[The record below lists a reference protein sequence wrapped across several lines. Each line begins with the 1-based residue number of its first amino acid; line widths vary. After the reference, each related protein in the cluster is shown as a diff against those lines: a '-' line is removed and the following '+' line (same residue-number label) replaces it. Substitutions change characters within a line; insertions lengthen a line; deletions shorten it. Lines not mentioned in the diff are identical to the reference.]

1 MLIILQNFKF
11 RFFLI
16 NVIFND
22 FSHQLHFL
30 VHAWL
35 TLSITDSPFW
45 VGAVFGLHGLGMVMF
60 SIFAGV
66 LVDTIDRRKL
76 IVVSQLI
83 HALMSFVLAILIFYG
98 QIQLWHMLIIG
109 FGYGAVA
116 SISMP
121 ATMTLTLDIVG
132 RDKLLSG
139 VAITFAVGSFMA
151 IISPVIGSR
160 TVDTLGIEWV
170 YILISISLVIAALMM
185 TFIRDLTPIPKRNT
199 SPLHDMKTG
208 LNYAMTTPAVRILLI
223 MNLVTASMGWSH
235 DSMLSV
241 MARDVLKVGVSGLG
255 YMIAIAS
262 LGGTIATLLVS
273 NQPYIKEKAKLLL
286 GGLVAFGVFLII
298 FSLSRWFPLS
308 LLALALAYAS
318 AMVYETIHNTILQTI
333 VPDDMRGRMLSFVA
347 ITWGMSS
354 ISGFHTG
361 AIAAAS
367 SAPIA
372 IAIGGSA
379 VVLSA
384 IALSRTTMRSK
395 F

>member
-121 ATMTLTLDIVG
+121 ATMTLT
-132 RDKLLSG
+132 
-139 VAITFAVGSFMA
+139 
-151 IISPVIGSR
+151 
-160 TVDTLGIEWV
+160 
-170 YILISISLVIAALMM
+170 
-185 TFIRDLTPIPKRNT
+185 
-199 SPLHDMKTG
+199 
-208 LNYAMTTPAVRILLI
+208 
-223 MNLVTASMGWSH
+223 
-235 DSMLSV
+235 
-241 MARDVLKVGVSGLG
+241 
-255 YMIAIAS
+255 
-262 LGGTIATLLVS
+262 
-273 NQPYIKEKAKLLL
+273 
-286 GGLVAFGVFLII
+286 
-298 FSLSRWFPLS
+298 
-308 LLALALAYAS
+308 
-318 AMVYETIHNTILQTI
+318 
-333 VPDDMRGRMLSFVA
+333 
-347 ITWGMSS
+347 
-354 ISGFHTG
+354 
-361 AIAAAS
+361 
-367 SAPIA
+367 
-372 IAIGGSA
+372 
-379 VVLSA
+379 
-384 IALSRTTMRSK
+384 
-395 F
+395 

>member
-1 MLIILQNFKF
+1 MLIILQNLKF

-83 HALMSFVLAILIFYG
+83 HASMSFVLAILIFYG
-98 QIQLWHMLIIG
+98 EIQLWHILIIG

-151 IISPVIGSR
+151 IISPLIGSR
-160 TVDTLGIEWV
+160 TVDALGIGWV
-170 YILISISLVIAALMM
+170 YIFISIALVIAAFMM
-185 TFIRDLTPIPKRNT
+185 TFIHDLTPIPKRNT

-208 LNYAMTTPAVRILLI
+208 LHYAITTPAVRILLI

-241 MARDVLKVGVSGLG
+241 MAI
-255 YMIAIAS
+255 Y
-262 LGGTIATLLVS
+262 
-273 NQPYIKEKAKLLL
+273 
-286 GGLVAFGVFLII
+286 
-298 FSLSRWFPLS
+298 
-308 LLALALAYAS
+308 
-318 AMVYETIHNTILQTI
+318 
-333 VPDDMRGRMLSFVA
+333 
-347 ITWGMSS
+347 
-354 ISGFHTG
+354 
-361 AIAAAS
+361 
-367 SAPIA
+367 
-372 IAIGGSA
+372 
-379 VVLSA
+379 
-384 IALSRTTMRSK
+384 
-395 F
+395 